1 MVKVIGATFVGLAA
15 AGGKLALTW
24 EDCGDASTHGKTDTV
39 EPSEIVIGQD
49 TTIVGSGSTD
59 KEISSGSFTMK
70 LSASMGIKDT
80 YDGKICEAKEFKMP
94 LNIGTVSWAGMDCPV
109 VVGPST
115 VKIGVHMA
123 SILPAALA
131 KADLALVALDQDGE
145 QAVCVNTHL
154 KKEESAEALKSCTGA
169 DDPAVTEA
177 RCYHGHGGALGLTE
191 NVDVK
196 IVDYASGKGHINVA
210 GDGIESFT
218 CDNKVFSKSGQA
230 ITTDLS
236 DCQPSGISIPAIAY
250 CSDQDTIKVTVK
262 DDVVP
267 LPISAQLERVDCAS
281 REAAA
286 SCSGDADPDVSSPRC
301 YHGSGGALGLT
312 ENVDV
317 KISDLSGGA
326 GHIDV
331 TGDGI
336 EAFTCSNKAFT
347 KSGQAIS
354 TDLSDCAPKGI
365 TISAVNYC
373 SDQDTVKV
381 TVKDD
386 TVPLP
391 ISATLKKVACA
402 SAVEV

>member
-1 MVKVIGATFVGLAA
+1 MDL
-15 AGGKLALTW
+15 LTNRQNQV
-24 EDCGDASTHGKTDTV
+24 SV
-39 EPSEIVIGQD
+39 EKAC
-49 TTIVGSGSTD
+49 SGS
-59 KEISSGSFTMK
+59 
-70 LSASMGIKDT
+70 
-80 YDGKICEAKEFKMP
+80 
-94 LNIGTVSWAGMDCPV
+94 
-109 VVGPST
+109 
-115 VKIGVHMA
+115 
-123 SILPAALA
+123 
-131 KADLALVALDQDGE
+131 
-145 QAVCVNTHL
+145 
-154 KKEESAEALKSCTGA
+154 
-169 DDPAVTEA
+169 DDPEVSSA
-177 RCYHGHGGALGLTE
+177 RCYHGSGGALGLTE
-191 NVDVK
+191 SVDVK
-196 IVDYASGKGHINVA
+196 IVDYASGQGHINVA

-267 LPISAQLERVDCAS
+267 LPISAQLSRVDCAS

-331 TGDGI
+331 SGDGI
-336 EAFTCSNKAFT
+336 EAFTCSGKDFT
-347 KSGQAIS
+347 KSGQSIN
-354 TDLSDCAPKGI
+354 TDLSDCQPEGI
-365 TISAVNYC
+365 TISKVNYC
-373 SDQDTVKV
+373 SDQDTIKV

-391 ISATLKKVACA
+391 VTATLKKVDC
-402 SAVEV
+402 SSTVEV